1 MLPAAALQ
9 HAHPTR
15 VGRQALFGQQAP
27 QHTPCCCSA
36 ESPGPSQVVKYELGP
51 PLQAPIE
58 RIFYLSREGR
68 DSEHEV
74 HPVPNP
80 VVLEELETCDAIV
93 YGMGSLYTSICP
105 SLVLEVRV
113 LQTARDAAAG
123 HVGRSD
129 PVQVGQ
135 STGW

>member
-1 MLPAAALQ
+1 M
-9 HAHPTR
+9 
-15 VGRQALFGQQAP
+15 
-27 QHTPCCCSA
+27 
-36 ESPGPSQVVKYELGP
+36 VKHEQGP

-80 VVLEELETCDAIV
+80 VVLEELETCDAMV

-105 SLVLEVRV
+105 SLVLEVRSAANSLICSHAGNLEAMIPYRLASRPAGGRGPPVSGPCSV
-113 LQTARDAAAG
+113 LMVSCSELSTTTGQLVGVGSAHDAC
-123 HVGRSD
+123 
-129 PVQVGQ
+129 P
-135 STGW
+135 